1 MQHGLF
7 GFIIGATMIFLE
19 KDGTYINTD
28 PSNHYYE
35 KVLKF
40 KDAWD
45 SGQQEFIIHTSGSTG
60 TPKPVAFSREQL
72 VASARLTASTF
83 NLQDGDTAFCCLS
96 VDYIAGMMMLVRAF
110 ETGMDMMIV
119 EPGSNPFKGIEKH
132 LYLLNANR
140 GKNFFAFV
148 PLQIQTLLGES
159 ELYLETLNSAKG
171 IIIGGAAVHESV
183 LNQIQKIYA
192 PVYATYGMTETLS
205 HIAIKRL
212 NGPDIE
218 DFFRV
223 LEGVE
228 IASDERE
235 CLMIKSD
242 ATNGQWIVTNDLVE
256 MIDERSFRLIGRID
270 NIINSGG
277 VKIQLEKIEQAG
289 EEIFRKIN
297 FSGRFF
303 AYGVPDKTLGQKLIL
318 VVESKIPL
326 SDGNELGLRFSEKLP
341 KFEIPKEI
349 FFVEKMIETPTGKI
363 DKIKTVNVYVLPQIP
378 NL

>member
-1 MQHGLF
+1 
-7 GFIIGATMIFLE
+7 MIFLE

-28 PSNHYYE
+28 PNNHYYE

-40 KDAWD
+40 KKAWD

-60 TPKPVAFSREQL
+60 VPKQVTFSRTQL
-72 VASARLTASTF
+72 IESARLTVKTF
-83 NLQDGDTAFCCLS
+83 NLQEGDTAFCCLS
-96 VDYIAGMMMLVRAF
+96 VDYIAGIMMLVRAF
-110 ETGMDMMIV
+110 ETSMDMMVV

-132 LYLLNANR
+132 LYLLNSNR

-148 PLQIQTLLGES
+148 PLQMQTLLEES
-159 ELYLETLNSAKG
+159 ELFIETLNSAKG
-171 IIIGGAAVHESV
+171 IIIGGAAVGESV
-183 LNQIQKIYA
+183 LEKIQKVYA

-212 NGPDIE
+212 NGPDKE
-218 DFFRV
+218 DFFSV

-228 IASDERE
+228 IAKDERG
-235 CLMIKSD
+235 CLKIKSGV
-242 ATNGQWIVTNDLVE
+242 TGNEWLVTNDMVELV
-256 MIDERSFRLIGRID
+256 DADKFRLIGRID

-277 VKIQLEKIEQAG
+277 VKIQLEKIEQAVEG
-289 EEIFRKIN
+289 IFRDID
-297 FSGRFF
+297 FYGRFF
-303 AYGVPDKTLGQKLIL
+303 AYGVPDKKLGQKLVM
-318 VVESKIPL
+318 VVESKMPL
-326 SDGNELGLRFSEKLP
+326 SDGNELGLRFSEKLS